1 MTAIVVDASVATD
14 WLLDD
19 EFDPTA
25 ASALSR
31 LKEEGAIVPQL
42 WLFEVRNAL
51 LTAERR
57 GRISGEET
65 RERLEGLSELP
76 INTDAEPDLDIALGL
91 ARTYRLSF
99 YDALYLELAKRRNC
113 ALATLDQNL
122 GQAADTEGLLM
133 TDG

>member
-1 MTAIVVDASVATD
+1 MTAIVVDASVAAD

-31 LKEEGAIVPQL
+31 LIEEGAIVPQL
-42 WLFEVRNAL
+42 WSFEVRNAL

-65 RERLEGLSELP
+65 RERLEGLAELP

-122 GQAADTEGLLM
+122 GRAASTEGLLM
-133 TDG
+133 EG

>member
-1 MTAIVVDASVATD
+1 MTAIVVDASVASD

-31 LKEEGAIVPQL
+31 LIEEGAIVPQL
-42 WLFEVRNAL
+42 WSFEVRNAL

-65 RERLEGLSELP
+65 RERLEGLAELP

-91 ARTYRLSF
+91 AREYRLSF

-122 GQAADTEGLLM
+122 GRAAATEGLLM
-133 TDG
+133 EG